1 MTNYVSM
8 YLWEGWLVGGVGIA
22 GSASAKGVLDE
33 IHGPF
38 SELFLNANLIFQS

>member
-8 YLWEGWLVGGVGIA
+8 YLWEGWLVGWIA
-22 GSASAKGVLDE
+22 GSASVKGVLDE

>member
-1 MTNYVSM
+1 MKNYVFM

-22 GSASAKGVLDE
+22 GLAHAKGVLDE